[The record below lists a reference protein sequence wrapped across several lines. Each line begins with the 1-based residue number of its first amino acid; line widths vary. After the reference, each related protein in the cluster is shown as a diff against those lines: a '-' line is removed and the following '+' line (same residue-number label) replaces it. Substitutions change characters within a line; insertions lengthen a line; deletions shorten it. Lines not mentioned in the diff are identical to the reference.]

1 MKLEPT
7 GKDAETADRQRAT
20 AVKID
25 EDTHAM
31 LRRAAQV
38 RGITMGELVAEA
50 VREYVARHPVTVT
63 A

>member
-1 MKLEPT
+1 MKLET
-7 GKDAETADRQRAT
+7 HGKEAASTERPRAMVQIDQETHT
-20 AVKID
+20 
-25 EDTHAM
+25 T

-38 RGITMGELVAEA
+38 RGTTMGELVAEA